1 MNAVRAARDG
11 DVGPVVDQD
20 FCPMGI
26 WQREDFSCQPGQP
39 PRAQIAFPN
48 LQKLDTQLQTARHVR
63 DPFLFALRDSS
74 VGDCVPDHSG
84 V

>member
-1 MNAVRAARDG
+1 
-11 DVGPVVDQD
+11 
-20 FCPMGI
+20 
-26 WQREDFSCQPGQP
+26 
-39 PRAQIAFPN
+39 
-48 LQKLDTQLQTARHVR
+48 VR